1 MVILEKHF
9 LVIEKTGSTCN
20 VRPFYTELGIAAD
33 ASIIDVAI
41 AYNYQ
46 YKKTT
51 YMLIASNAL
60 LMPTMEHNLIPPFIM
75 RAGGVIV
82 SDVPNMHCVDPTIEY
97 HCIWFK
103 NSDLKYLCSYPL
115 LSRISTPG
123 YQL

>member
-1 MVILEKHF
+1 MIKAVISNNQVSKCASFLGPGTSDPRSELDYHANMVILEKHF

-51 YMLIASNAL
+51 
-60 LMPTMEHNLIPPFIM
+60 
-75 RAGGVIV
+75 
-82 SDVPNMHCVDPTIEY
+82 
-97 HCIWFK
+97 
-103 NSDLKYLCSYPL
+103 
-115 LSRISTPG
+115 
-123 YQL
+123 